1 MLKHRYIKY
10 LMLAIL
16 FGIGLGAFMWAWS
29 AWFLFLV
36 GSIWLA
42 ITAWGSLDVRSNYFT
57 KVYYKGEAFHSQEY
71 ALTFDDG
78 PTVHTE
84 AVLNL
89 LQAYQMKATFF
100 CIGKQLEKYPE
111 LAKRILQEGHQL
123 GNHTYTH
130 SKNIGTFS
138 TKEVQEEIACTD
150 LIIKKLNNE
159 NNPIFRP
166 AFGVTNPQIA
176 RACEALNKAVIGWS
190 IRSLDTV
197 IPDEQRILKRIIPRL
212 AGGEIVLLHDTTE
225 RTVRVLEQ
233 LLIYSKE
240 QNLRSVRIDRLLKI
254 NAHG

>member
-1 MLKHRYIKY
+1 MYGSLVS
-10 LMLAIL
+10 LVPLLVA
-16 FGIGLGAFMWAWS
+16 GL
-29 AWFLFLV
+29 
-36 GSIWLA
+36 WLA

-57 KVYYKGEAFHSQEY
+57 KVYYKGEAFQPQEY

-78 PTVHTE
+78 PTLHTE

-111 LAKRILQEGHQL
+111 LAKRILQDGHQL

-138 TKEVQEEIACTD
+138 TKEVQEEITCTD

-159 NNPIFRP
+159 NNPLFRP
-166 AFGVTNPQIA
+166 PFGVTNPQIA
-176 RACEALNKAVIGWS
+176 KACEALNKAVIGWS

-197 IPDEQRILKRIIPRL
+197 IQDEQRILKRIIPRL
-212 AGGEIVLLHDTTE
+212 AGGEIVLMHDTTE

-240 QNLRSVRIDRLLKI
+240 QNLRSVRIDHLLKI